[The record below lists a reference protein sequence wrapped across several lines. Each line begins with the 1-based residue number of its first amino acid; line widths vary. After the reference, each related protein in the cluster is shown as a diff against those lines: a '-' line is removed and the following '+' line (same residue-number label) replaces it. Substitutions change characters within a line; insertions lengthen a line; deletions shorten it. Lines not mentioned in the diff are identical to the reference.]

1 MSIAFRSV
9 RTQLAMI
16 VYLLGMLA
24 LTTLVL
30 AYLRGPSGNALIWP
44 VNAIAVVVLKRQP
57 PRRWPIWLTLTAA
70 ALLLANLFVA
80 NAPWLAISL
89 TGVDLVEITIVAF
102 MIRRSGADP
111 RTLPGYFVMILIAF
125 AGASI
130 STPVAALIL
139 WTATGS
145 LSAETALYWFAASV
159 MGLILLV
166 PALTAIRHDRPGR
179 ARRLLP
185 CIFLLPIPIALIST
199 AVFVFGH
206 YPVLFLL
213 MPCGV
218 FAAFRFRFAGAGI
231 STLTIAI
238 VATVFTIRGE
248 GPIAVAAHGLE
259 GRLLFL
265 QAFLTAITLTAFP
278 VATLLHQRLKALA
291 TIRSAERQLRLL
303 TDHSTDMILR
313 IDLDGIQH
321 YASPAAERL
330 LGYPADALI
339 GKSAFLRLHPADRF
353 RVIRGARRLTRGG
366 GELILSYR
374 LQHRVGHY
382 VWLEGAFRL
391 AADTYGTTEV
401 VGTVRDVGARRAAE
415 QAAALAHSRLEDERM
430 LLSMAESVAHIGH
443 WRVNTIDN
451 TVFWSP
457 ELFRIHGMTPRAN
470 VSLDDAMACYHPDDR
485 EAVAHCVESALIEGT
500 SYRFHARVLRPDGEI
515 RWVMSRGQI
524 ERMPGAMVE
533 GVFGVLQDVT
543 EQMSAIAELRTA
555 REAAERALE
564 AKAVFTATIS
574 HEIRTPLTSILA
586 TATLLR
592 RTPDYAERMRHLD
605 TLEQAGRT
613 LATIVD
619 DVLTFSKLEG
629 GHAEREAVAF
639 GLRDI
644 AMAVAEMFAAEAAAH
659 GVTITI
665 EVPAARV
672 VGDPVAIRRVLTN
685 LVSNAIKFTRDGR
698 VRITAEDVG
707 DERWRFDVSD
717 TGVGIRPDRLSAIF
731 EPFVQA
737 DVSTTRRYGGTG
749 LGLSICRMLVDAM
762 GGTIAVDS
770 HPGAGSQ
777 FWFVI
782 PLPPVPA
789 MPAVPAGRH
798 AVPVGQSLTVLVAED
813 NATNRYLISEL
824 VRQLGHRVVAVENG
838 ARAVEYVTDP
848 AAHPLD
854 LVLMDVQMPVMDGIA
869 AARSIRASGGVAATV
884 PIHALTAYVSVK
896 RRAEITDAGIDGVL
910 AKPVELTRLRALL
923 DELLPADDARIP
935 RIAAVPAIDPAR
947 VRALG
952 DTLGIAGRNTLLSL
966 LVEDAGRVPRR
977 LRELVADRRTDLA
990 RHEAHG
996 LRGAAASVGAISLMT
1011 VLNAIETGDQ
1021 GTAIDPAML
1030 DELDRR
1036 AQDVIDAARSAMAS
1050 SDDIAEA

>member
-9 RTQLAMI
+9 RTQLTMI

-57 PRRWPIWLTLTAA
+57 PRLWPIWLTLTAA

-80 NAPWLAISL
+80 NTPWLAVSL
-89 TGVDLVEITIVAF
+89 TGVDLVEITLVAF

-111 RTLPGYFVMILIAF
+111 RTLPGYFVMIAIAF

-130 STPVAALIL
+130 STPVAALVL
-139 WTATGS
+139 WSATGS

-166 PALTAIRHDRPGR
+166 PALTAVRRDRPDRVGR
-179 ARRLLP
+179 MLP
-185 CIFLLPIPIALIST
+185 CILLLPVPIALIST
-199 AVFVFGH
+199 GVFVFGD

-238 VATVFTIRGE
+238 VATVFTIRGT
-248 GPIAVAAHGLE
+248 GPIAVAAEDLE

-265 QAFLTAITLTAFP
+265 QAFLTAITLTVFP
-278 VATLLHQRLKALA
+278 VATLLHQRLKTLA

-303 TDHSTDMILR
+303 TDHSTDMIVR
-313 IDLDGIQH
+313 IDLDGVYR

-330 LGYPADALI
+330 LGYSVDALI
-339 GKSAFLRLHPADRF
+339 GESAFLRVHPDDRF
-353 RVIRGARRLTRGG
+353 RVIRGARRLTHHG
-366 GELILSYR
+366 GELVLSYR

-382 VWLEGAFRL
+382 VWMEGAFRL
-391 AADTYGTTEV
+391 ATDMCGVAEV
-401 VGTVRDVGARRAAE
+401 VGTVRDVGARQAAE
-415 QAAALAHSRLEDERM
+415 HAAALAHSRLEDERM

-443 WRVNTIDN
+443 WRINVADN

-457 ELFRIHGMTPRAN
+457 ELFRIHGIEPRAN
-470 VSLDDAMACYHPDDR
+470 VTLEDAMKCYHPDDR
-485 EAVAHCVESALIEGT
+485 AAVAHCVQSAIDNRTG
-500 SYRFHARVLRPDGEI
+500 YHFHARVLRPDGEI

-524 ERMPGAMVE
+524 EWMPGAMVE

-543 EQMSAIAELRTA
+543 EQMSAIAESRAA
-555 REAAERALE
+555 REAAERALD

-639 GLRDI
+639 DLRAI
-644 AMAVAEMFAAEAAAH
+644 ATTVAEMFAAEATAH
-659 GVTITI
+659 GVTIEI
-665 EVPAARV
+665 DVPAARR
-672 VGDPVAIRRVLTN
+672 VGDPVAIQRVLTN
-685 LVSNAIKFTRDGR
+685 LVSNAVRFTRDGR
-698 VRITAEDVG
+698 VQIRAEDIG
-707 DERWRFDVSD
+707 DDRWQFDVCD
-717 TGVGIRPDRLSAIF
+717 RGVGIRPDRLSAVF

-762 GGTIAVDS
+762 GGMIEVKS
-770 HPGAGSQ
+770 RPGEGSR
-777 FWFVI
+777 FRFVLS
-782 PLPPVPA
+782 LPPVPA
-789 MPAVPAGRH
+789 TT
-798 AVPVGQSLTVLVAED
+798 AVPVRRQATPVGRSLTVLVAED

-824 VRQLGHRVVAVENG
+824 VRQLGHHVVEVENG

-848 AAHPLD
+848 AGHPLD

-869 AARSIRASGGVAATV
+869 AARSIRASGGGAAIV

-896 RRAEITDAGIDGVL
+896 RRTEIADAGIDGVL
-910 AKPVELTRLRALL
+910 AKPVELTRLRELL
-923 DELLPADDARIP
+923 DGIQSADDARMP
-935 RIAAVPAIDPAR
+935 PIAPVPAIDRAR

-952 DTLGIAGRNTLLSL
+952 DTLGGAGRDTLLSL
-966 LVEDAGRVPRR
+966 LIEDARRVPTR
-977 LRELVADRRTDLA
+977 LRELVAERRTDLA
-990 RHEAHG
+990 RYEAHG
-996 LRGAAASVGAISLMT
+996 LRGAAASVGAIGLMT
-1011 VLNAIETGDQ
+1011 VLNAIETGDR
-1021 GTAIDPAML
+1021 GTPIDPDLL
-1030 DELDRR
+1030 DELDRF
-1036 AQDVIDAARSAMAS
+1036 AQDVIDAVRSVMAA
-1050 SDDIAEA
+1050 SDEVAEA